1 VSDLST
7 SADATTTG
15 TPASPAARP
24 EAAVGPDADGAPD
37 ALERLLAVLDL
48 REVEGWGPHGEE
60 DLWRGRSVPGLANR
74 VYGGQVLAQAL
85 IAAGR
90 TVEPDRLPHSIH
102 AYFLREGALDVP
114 IDFAVERLRDG
125 RSFSARR
132 AHALQDGRP
141 ILSLTASFQVD
152 QPGFDHAVPMP
163 QGVPAPEDVPSAFE
177 LLGGV
182 NHPAARFW
190 VHDSAFELAHVGRSL
205 YLGADPAAPSTQMVW
220 VRARRRL
227 DSADRLLHR
236 ALLAFA
242 CDQVMLEPVLRAAGT
257 SWLDVGGKVPMAS
270 LDHAMWWHR
279 DARVDDWLLFVQE
292 APSAQGGRGL
302 GLARVYTRDGD
313 LVASIAQEGM
323 VRLPA

>member
-1 VSDLST
+1 MSDVST
-7 SADATTTG
+7 SDAG
-15 TPASPAARP
+15 TPATSPADEPGAAP
-24 EAAVGPDADGAPD
+24 ERAPD
-37 ALERLLAVLDL
+37 ALDRLLAVLDL

-90 TVEPDRLPHSIH
+90 TVDADRPPHSIH

-132 AHALQDGRP
+132 SHALQDGTP

-152 QPGFDHAVPMP
+152 QPGYDHAVPMP
-163 QGVPAPEDVPSAFE
+163 RGVPAPEDVPSAFE
-177 LLGGV
+177 LLGSV

-190 VHDSAFELAHVGRSL
+190 SHDSAFELAHVGTSL
-205 YLGADPAAPSTQMVW
+205 YLGADPQAPSTQMVW
-220 VRARRRL
+220 IRARHEVAS
-227 DSADRLLHR
+227 DDRLLHR

-242 CDQVMLEPVLRAAGT
+242 CDQVMLEPVLRSAGA
-257 SWLDVGGKVPMAS
+257 SWLDVGRDVPMAS

-279 DARVDDWLLFVQE
+279 DARVDEWLLFVQE

-302 GLARVYTRDGD
+302 GLARVYTRDGS